1 MLKIGDKAPDFA
13 LRDDSGVVRSLKDY
27 EGKKVVLYFYS
38 KDMTSGCTR
47 QAEGY
52 RDLADRF
59 EALGAVILGVSK
71 DTPESHQR
79 FRDKYSLNF
88 KLLSDPELGTIKAYG
103 VWQEKKNYGKTVM
116 GVVRTTYLIDENGI
130 ILYSAG
136 KVKAAEDPTNTLR
149 VPESL

>member
-1 MLKIGDKAPDFA
+1 MLKIGDKAPDFS
-13 LRDDSGVVRSLKDY
+13 LRDDSGVVRSLRDF

-38 KDMTSGCTR
+38 KDMTPGCTR

-71 DTPESHQR
+71 DTPESHRR
-79 FRDKYSLNF
+79 FRDRYGLNF
-88 KLLSDPELGTIKAYG
+88 TLLSDPELETIKAYE

-116 GVVRTTYLIDENGI
+116 GVVRTTYLLDEKGI
-130 ILYSAG
+130 ILHAAG
-136 KVKAAEDPTNTLR
+136 KVKAAEDPADTLK
-149 VPESL
+149 VLESF